1 MKILLNF
8 CKAFVAIFALMLTV
22 EGLNAQSQ
30 NSTKKTVKVEKKV
43 DFSQNL
49 KEAAIQVDLSK
60 KTSVAPVAPIV
71 LTAEEKLN
79 LVNVFQ
85 QELVKANEVLETT
98 TDPQMIEKLELTIS
112 RFQARIVELEN

>member
-30 NSTKKTVKVEKKV
+30 NSTEKTVKVEKKV
-43 DFSQNL
+43 DSSQNL